1 MKYAINRYLYLVDE
15 QMLLELMDKPTHAI
29 TAEMRLIK
37 RTMQMA
43 GQFEGFK
50 NEVTKEMKKQKST
63 G

>member
-1 MKYAINRYLYLVDE
+1 MKYAINRYLHLMDE
-15 QMLLELMDKPTHAI
+15 QMMLELMDKPTYSI

-50 NEVTKEMKKQKST
+50 QEVTREMQRQKNT

>member
-1 MKYAINRYLYLVDE
+1 MKYAINRYLHLVDE
-15 QMLLELMDKPTHAI
+15 QMMLELMDKPTYSI

-50 NEVTKEMKKQKST
+50 QEVTKEMQRQKNT

>member
-1 MKYAINRYLYLVDE
+1 MKYAINRYLHLMDE
-15 QMLLELMDKPTHAI
+15 QMMLELMDKPTYSI

-50 NEVTKEMKKQKST
+50 QEVTKEMQRQKNT